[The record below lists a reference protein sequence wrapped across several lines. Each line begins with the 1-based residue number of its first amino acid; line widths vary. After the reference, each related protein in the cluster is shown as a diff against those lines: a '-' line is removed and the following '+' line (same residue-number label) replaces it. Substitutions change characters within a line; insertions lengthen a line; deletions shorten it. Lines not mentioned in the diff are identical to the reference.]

1 MARVVVAKSSTAVVA
16 ANALRKSIRIK
27 NVGTGTAMLMENA
40 AATATSLSRSPLHT
54 GDACFIDGPQAQ
66 DAWYSI
72 HNESGGI
79 NAPLLQVDE
88 GF

>member
-1 MARVVVAKSSTAVVA
+1 
-16 ANALRKSIRIK
+16 
-27 NVGTGTAMLMENA
+27 MLMENA